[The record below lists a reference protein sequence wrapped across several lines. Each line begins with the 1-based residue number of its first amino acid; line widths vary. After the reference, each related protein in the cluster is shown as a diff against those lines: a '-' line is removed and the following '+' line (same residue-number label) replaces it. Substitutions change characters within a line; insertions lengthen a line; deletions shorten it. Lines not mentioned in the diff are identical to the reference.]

1 MTFDAPFVL
10 LPSQRGPI
18 RRAGFTLL
26 ETILA
31 VALSAL
37 LIAAIAAGMRVYTS
51 VVADRRADV
60 VNAQVARVIL
70 QRIATDLRG
79 AYMMP
84 EEDSGGSAALGG
96 GTDDLAADGG
106 LGTETDSS
114 ATTDEAFDATLDLTG
129 STVQVE
135 PGLYGNATELQ
146 VDVLG
151 QFAKPIRYDML
162 TDAGL
167 DPLAANLL
175 SEPKVITY
183 YSRSADDN
191 ELVGTPLESIVLS
204 ESGRKTILSRRVQT
218 RAQAVFDTASVGIGN
233 MQAGEQLLS
242 DQVISIEF
250 AYHDGYDWLDSWDS
264 SLMGG
269 LPIAV
274 NITLT
279 IVDETA
285 TDNSDNTTLTQDNV
299 FQQTVRIPAAELP
312 TDDTETMGI

>member
-1 MTFDAPFVL
+1 MFKSSSASPWL
-10 LPSQRGPI
+10 QRCPA
-18 RRAGFTLL
+18 RRSGFTLL

-37 LIAAIAAGMRVYTS
+37 LIAAIAAGMRIYTS

-79 AYMMP
+79 AYLAQ
-84 EEDSGGSAALGG
+84 EEATNDSLAIGD

-106 LGTETDSS
+106 LGTDVDASGS
-114 ATTDEAFDATLDLTG
+114 TDEAFDATLDLTG
-129 STVQVE
+129 STVQVQ

-162 TDAGL
+162 VDAGV
-167 DPLAANLL
+167 DPLSANLL

-183 YSRSADDN
+183 YLRSADDS
-191 ELVGTPLESIVLS
+191 ELIGTPLESIILS
-204 ESGRKTILSRRVQT
+204 DSGRKMILSRRVQT

-242 DQVISIEF
+242 DQVVSIEF

-269 LPIAV
+269 LPVAV

-285 TDNSDNTTLTQDNV
+285 TDNSDNSTLTQDNV
-299 FQQTVRIPAAELP
+299 FQQTVRIPAAELL